1 MRLSKILVTA
11 SVIAIFGGCS
21 STPTQDSGAPVQEA
35 KPSGSSSGP
44 TTGTSPRETPNTVN
58 LTNQQAPANV
68 ASELTDPKSPLS
80 RRSVYFDFDKYD
92 VKDEFRSLLQ
102 AHANYLSRNRS
113 ARMLIQGNTDE
124 RGSREYNLALGQ
136 RRADAVKKTLALLG
150 ASDSQMESVSLGK
163 EKPRR
168 TGHTEEDFAENRR
181 ADMLY
186 NSGNVKEF

>member
-1 MRLSKILVTA
+1 L
-11 SVIAIFGGCS
+11 
-21 STPTQDSGAPVQEA
+21 
-35 KPSGSSSGP
+35 
-44 TTGTSPRETPNTVN
+44 
-58 LTNQQAPANV
+58 
-68 ASELTDPKSPLS
+68 
-80 RRSVYFDFDKYD
+80 
-92 VKDEFRSLLQ
+92 
-102 AHANYLSRNRS
+102 
-113 ARMLIQGNTDE
+113 LIQGNTDE